1 MGKTAAKVSIGIWS
15 LVFVL
20 FATLFG
26 YLWYNGGWGGLFL
39 PLRGWYHNS
48 SYQTVHEQT
57 FTDPVQSLDLRWN
70 GGDVSI
76 RSSSSSEIKIV
87 QKGVKNTPEEQFFQ
101 ASVRDGVLTVTDG
114 STTAGLAFGPFP
126 FSIGSDLEVY
136 LPEETYDA
144 LSLETTDGDLF
155 FEALQAERL
164 EVRTQ
169 SGDAELSGVYQELA
183 FASHNGDFLCR
194 DVTVEQLACQTTSGD
209 MEISGKLSQ
218 ITATSTSGDVS
229 LRTSQMI
236 TEATIQ
242 STSGDVLLFL
252 PENDGFTA
260 QLHSSSGDLICA
272 FPGFQGGNEF
282 RYKDGGASIR
292 LDTTSGDACLLYA

>member
-1 MGKTAAKVSIGIWS
+1 MEWRRRFYSLQQQLRKSKLCKKGSKTRRK
-15 LVFVL
+15 
-20 FATLFG
+20 
-26 YLWYNGGWGGLFL
+26 
-39 PLRGWYHNS
+39 S
-48 SYQTVHEQT
+48 S
-57 FTDPVQSLDLRWN
+57 
-70 GGDVSI
+70 
-76 RSSSSSEIKIV
+76 
-87 QKGVKNTPEEQFFQ
+87 FFQ

-114 STTAGLAFGPFP
+114 STTAGLAIGPFP

-155 FEALQAERL
+155 FDALQAERL

-236 TEATIQ
+236 TSATIQ
-242 STSGDVLLFL
+242 STSGDVLLFPPGKRRL
-252 PENDGFTA
+252 YGAAP
-260 QLHSSSGDLICA
+260 QLVGRSDLR
-272 FPGFQGGNEF
+272 FPGFQSGNEF

>member
-1 MGKTAAKVSIGIWS
+1 M
-15 LVFVL
+15 
-20 FATLFG
+20 
-26 YLWYNGGWGGLFL
+26 
-39 PLRGWYHNS
+39 
-48 SYQTVHEQT
+48 
-57 FTDPVQSLDLRWN
+57 
-70 GGDVSI
+70 
-76 RSSSSSEIKIV
+76 
-87 QKGVKNTPEEQFFQ
+87 
-101 ASVRDGVLTVTDG
+101 
-114 STTAGLAFGPFP
+114 
-126 FSIGSDLEVY
+126 
-136 LPEETYDA
+136 
-144 LSLETTDGDLF
+144 
-155 FEALQAERL
+155 
-164 EVRTQ
+164 
-169 SGDAELSGVYQELA
+169 
-183 FASHNGDFLCR
+183 
-194 DVTVEQLACQTTSGD
+194 EQLACQTTSGD

>member
-1 MGKTAAKVSIGIWS
+1 M
-15 LVFVL
+15 
-20 FATLFG
+20 
-26 YLWYNGGWGGLFL
+26 
-39 PLRGWYHNS
+39 
-48 SYQTVHEQT
+48 
-57 FTDPVQSLDLRWN
+57 D
-70 GGDVSI
+70 
-76 RSSSSSEIKIV
+76 
-87 QKGVKNTPEEQFFQ
+87 
-101 ASVRDGVLTVTDG
+101 
-114 STTAGLAFGPFP
+114 
-126 FSIGSDLEVY
+126 VY

>member
-1 MGKTAAKVSIGIWS
+1 MSKTVAKISIGVWS

-20 FATLFG
+20 FAVLFG
-26 YLWYNGGWGGLFL
+26 CLWYHGGWGGLSL
-39 PLRGWYHNS
+39 PFNGRYQNS

-57 FTDPVQSLDLRWN
+57 FSDPVQSLELQWR
-70 GGDVSI
+70 GGDVSVH
-76 RSSSSSEIKIV
+76 SSSGTEVKIV

-101 ASVRDGVLTVTDG
+101 ASIRDGVLTVTDG
-114 STTAGLAFGPFP
+114 STVAGLPIGPFS
-126 FSIGSDLEVY
+126 FSISSDLEVY
-136 LPEETYDA
+136 LPEETYNA
-144 LSLETTDGDLF
+144 LALETTGGDLF
-155 FEALQAERL
+155 FDALQADRL
-164 EVRTQ
+164 EIHTQ
-169 SGDAELSGVYQELA
+169 SGDVDLSGAYQELA
-183 FASHNGDFLCR
+183 FTSTSGDLLCR
-194 DVTVEQLACQTTSGD
+194 DVTVDQVSSQTTSGNI
-209 MEISGKLSQ
+209 EISGKLSQ
-218 ITATSTSGDVS
+218 IAATSTSGDLS

-236 TEATIQ
+236 TNAAIQ

-272 FPGFQGGNEF
+272 FPGFRDGNEF

>member
-1 MGKTAAKVSIGIWS
+1 M
-15 LVFVL
+15 
-20 FATLFG
+20 
-26 YLWYNGGWGGLFL
+26 
-39 PLRGWYHNS
+39 
-48 SYQTVHEQT
+48 
-57 FTDPVQSLDLRWN
+57 
-70 GGDVSI
+70 
-76 RSSSSSEIKIV
+76 
-87 QKGVKNTPEEQFFQ
+87 
-101 ASVRDGVLTVTDG
+101 
-114 STTAGLAFGPFP
+114 
-126 FSIGSDLEVY
+126 EVY

-155 FEALQAERL
+155 FDALQAERL

-236 TEATIQ
+236 TSATIQ
-242 STSGDVLLFL
+242 STSGDVLLL
-252 PENDGFTA
+252 PPGKRRLYGA
-260 QLHSSSGDLICA
+260 APQLVGRSDLRLPRV
-272 FPGFQGGNEF
+272 PGRQ
-282 RYKDGGASIR
+282 RIP
-292 LDTTSGDACLLYA
+292 L